1 MRGRMK
7 TLNVLALFIMV
18 AHAFFI
24 GFEVGKAS
32 NAMPIEHARAL
43 SLLIMVKDATGSPSQ
58 PSRKSELH
66 SSEATEPLTP
76 PCIVPRCL

>member
-7 TLNVLALFIMV
+7 TLTVLALFIM
-18 AHAFFI
+18 AAPAFFI
-24 GFEVGKAS
+24 GFEVWKAS

-43 SLLIMVKDATGSPSQ
+43 SLLIMVKDATGSPYQ
-58 PSRKSELH
+58 PSRESELY
-66 SSEATEPLTP
+66 SSEETEPLSP